1 MLYAAGASVRGPSH
15 VLNGEPNQD
24 SLGIWGHKRGWIA
37 VVADG
42 LGSRPMSHVGSRS
55 ACMAARRVV
64 RSGDS
69 LEEPKQLMGNIYR
82 SWLASLPIPPSSA
95 ATTFLTAIADSTGR
109 VVLAQLGDGLVL
121 YRSNRSFGILTPER
135 KGFSDQTNGLG
146 FSRSWGDWQSST
158 IMLKAPGDG
167 VMLMTDG
174 ISDDLNQDALEKF
187 FQKMQK
193 ELSRRSSRNVKRWI
207 SAQLEQWPTPGHSDD
222 KTIAM
227 IWRDSK

>member
-15 VLNGEPNQD
+15 VLNNEPNQD
-24 SLGIWGHKRGWIA
+24 SLGLWGHKCGWIA

-42 LGSRPMSHVGSRS
+42 LGSRPMSHVGSRT
-55 ACMAARRVV
+55 ACLATRRVI
-64 RSGDS
+64 RSGHS
-69 LEEPKQLMGNIYR
+69 LEEPKQLMGDIYR
-82 SWLASLPIPPSSA
+82 SWLASLSIPPSSA
-95 ATTFLTAIADSTGR
+95 ASTYLTAITDSKGR

-146 FSRSWGDWQSST
+146 FSRSWVDWQSST
-158 IMLKAPGDG
+158 IMLQAPGDG

-174 ISDDLNQDALEKF
+174 ISDDLNQEDLEKF

-193 ELSRRSSRNVKRWI
+193 EFSRRSSRNAKRWI
-207 SAQLEQWPTPGHSDD
+207 SRQLEQWPTPGHSDD

-227 IWRDSK
+227 IWQDSK